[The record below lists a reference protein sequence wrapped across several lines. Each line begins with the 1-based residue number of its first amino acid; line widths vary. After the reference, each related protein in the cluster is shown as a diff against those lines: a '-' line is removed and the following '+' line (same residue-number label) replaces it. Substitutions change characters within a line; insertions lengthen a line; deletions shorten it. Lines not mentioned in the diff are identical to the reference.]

1 MNDIF
6 QKCFA
11 DLIGSVFVAPM
22 RIFFNIIWIDILEGD
37 CTPKIGKGSIYKKWK
52 NIGDFFSLDF
62 LVQVSDFGTTITLQK
77 WFQKS
82 SIVHAHIS
90 VSVFNSVCPL
100 RFLNHR
106 PFFVQKL
113 TFWPHRHQY
122 YAGFF
127 VKKPCILLQF
137 SSGYLVGWN
146 FIFFSNTKRIGS
158 LVSSIGMVCYGANC
172 KIKKVH

>member
-1 MNDIF
+1 MDWHFGGRLYPKNWQGSHL
-6 QKCFA
+6 QK
-11 DLIGSVFVAPM
+11 V
-22 RIFFNIIWIDILEGD
+22 
-37 CTPKIGKGSIYKKWK
+37 KKHWR
-52 NIGDFFSLDF
+52 FFSLDF
-62 LVQVSDFGTTITLQK
+62 LVQVSDFGTTKTLQK

-146 FIFFSNTKRIGS
+146 FIFFSNTKSIGS
-158 LVSSIGMVCYGANC
+158 LVSSIGIRHLCINE
-172 KIKKVH
+172 KN